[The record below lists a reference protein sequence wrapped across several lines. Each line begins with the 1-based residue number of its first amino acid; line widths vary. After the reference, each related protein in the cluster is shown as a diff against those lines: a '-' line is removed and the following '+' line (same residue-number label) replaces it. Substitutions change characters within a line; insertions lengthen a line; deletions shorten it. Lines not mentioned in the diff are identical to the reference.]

1 MSSSGATALFFD
13 TGAFFARFV
22 ENAPYHDRARA
33 VFDSIQTRGL
43 AYHPLYTSTY
53 VLDELATL
61 IRRKHI
67 HERATDTLT
76 RIQHSEPMTLIHPSE
91 VDFEAACD
99 PEQKGN

>member
-1 MSSSGATALFFD
+1 M
-13 TGAFFARFV
+13 
-22 ENAPYHDRARA
+22 
-33 VFDSIQTRGL
+33 
-43 AYHPLYTSTY
+43 
-53 VLDELATL
+53 LDELATL